1 VGIILKK
8 ISYILILVLLVSGC
22 GLIPAYR
29 RSLPD
34 SQKVANMALYGGS
47 KSRVKSDFGIPDEKR
62 EENELEIWV
71 YHNREDGRT
80 VEFSFDD
87 RGRLVGTLWGK

>member
-1 VGIILKK
+1 MKIIALFLA
-8 ISYILILVLLVSGC
+8 IILVSGC

-47 KSRVKSDFGIPDEKR
+47 KNRVKSDFGVPNEKR
-62 EENELEIWV
+62 EENGLEIWV
-71 YHNREDGRT
+71 YHNREGGRT

-87 RGRLVGTLWGK
+87 RGRLVGSLWGKQ